1 MRPFPGLKPDGCQ
14 SAEPIDG
21 KRLGIDASA
30 SRKSPTVET
39 MPVFLKSAH
48 FELLDDHLRA
58 VSRPAPGLPQ
68 ARDSMVL
75 EQFVS
80 WPPLDSCLG
89 FAEKQPRCR
98 GRRQVDEPES
108 DTHCVELRRR
118 SELA

>member
-1 MRPFPGLKPDGCQ
+1 
-14 SAEPIDG
+14 
-21 KRLGIDASA
+21 
-30 SRKSPTVET
+30 
-39 MPVFLKSAH
+39 MPVFLKSAP

-58 VSRPAPGLPQ
+58 VSQPAPGLPQ

-75 EQFVS
+75 ESSVLALRQFVS